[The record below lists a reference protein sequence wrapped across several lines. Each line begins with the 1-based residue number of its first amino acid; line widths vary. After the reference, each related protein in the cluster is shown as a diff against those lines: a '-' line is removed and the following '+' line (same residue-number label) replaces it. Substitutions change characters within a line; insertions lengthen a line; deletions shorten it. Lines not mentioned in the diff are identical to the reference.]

1 VHNVGQHGSRF
12 IQHKLEIV
20 CPNEKG
26 MVFKKMLLHA
36 LTLMTNVFGNYV
48 IQKGY
53 YHRLKEA
60 L

>member
-1 VHNVGQHGSRF
+1 VHNVGQHGSHF

-20 CPNEKG
+20 CPDQKG
-26 MVFKKMLLHA
+26 MVLLHA